1 MLILSFATQ
10 YKPKAHSFNSQDRHG
25 GWKFH
30 DGIKTIS
37 QIKVQDEI
45 NLHKLKNEDS

>member
-1 MLILSFATQ
+1 MQTQ
-10 YKPKAHSFNSQDRHG
+10 SIFFNSQDRHG

-30 DGIKTIS
+30 DGIKTNS